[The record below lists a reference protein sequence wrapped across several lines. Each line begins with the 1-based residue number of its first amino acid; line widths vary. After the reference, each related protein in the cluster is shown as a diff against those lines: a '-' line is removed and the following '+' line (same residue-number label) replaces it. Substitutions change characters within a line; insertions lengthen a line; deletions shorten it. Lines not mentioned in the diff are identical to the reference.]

1 LIFQIYSDGEPNGSP
16 TVQTSK
22 SDKGRVASIKLK
34 LIDTIIKCS
43 SKLKPFL
50 SWVKKNINK
59 RIKCYPYKK
68 KNMVCVSDLK
78 LGKKVIPV
86 KVWLRV
92 PGFIRRRLT
101 GPQYETFCLLPP
113 AKKK

>member
-1 LIFQIYSDGEPNGSP
+1 LIFQIYSDGKPNGSP

-22 SDKGRVASIKLK
+22 SDKGRVAVTKFN
-34 LIDTIIKCS
+34 LIDTLIRCS

-50 SWVKKNINK
+50 LWVKKNIDK
-59 RIKCYPYKK
+59 HIKCYPYKE
-68 KNMVCVSDLK
+68 KNMVCVTDLK
-78 LGKKVIPV
+78 FGKKVV
-86 KVWLRV
+86 TYKLWLRV
-92 PGFIRRRLT
+92 PRFIRKRLT